1 MAVAATK
8 SKKQDSGSDAAE
20 EEESDSSF
28 QIIRRRKKMKVAAPG
43 TVMVGSM
50 GYSKAAQYATLS
62 RVDVAGAQVRSQR
75 SHMP

>member
-28 QIIRRRKKMKVAAPG
+28 QIIRRRKKMKVAA
-43 TVMVGSM
+43 GSM

-62 RVDVAGAQVRSQR
+62 RVDVAGAQVRSHR

>member
-1 MAVAATK
+1 
-8 SKKQDSGSDAAE
+8 
-20 EEESDSSF
+20 
-28 QIIRRRKKMKVAAPG
+28 MKVAAPG

-62 RVDVAGAQVRSQR
+62 RVDVAGAQVRSHR